1 MVKAQPNRRHSEGPI
16 ARSIE
21 EETAKLPS
29 DAFLWAA
36 GAAVGTSL
44 ALRLMGR
51 SQTSTFVGQWVAPIL
66 ICGLYN
72 KMVKTHGHD
81 AADQS
86 DSGYTMQRRKVGSN
100 STS

>member
-1 MVKAQPNRRHSEGPI
+1 MVKAQSNRRHSEGPI

-29 DAFLWAA
+29 DTFLWAA

-51 SQTSTFVGQWVAPIL
+51 DQTSTFVGQWVAPIL

-81 AADQS
+81 AADHDDS
-86 DSGYTMQRRKVGSN
+86 DRGMRRRQVGGN